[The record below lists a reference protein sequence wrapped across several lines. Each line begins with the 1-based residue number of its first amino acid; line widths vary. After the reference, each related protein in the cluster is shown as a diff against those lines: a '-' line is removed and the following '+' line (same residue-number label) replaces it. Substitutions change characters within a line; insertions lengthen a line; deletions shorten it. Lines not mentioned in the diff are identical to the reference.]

1 MDSRS
6 PPNLLYLTIYN
17 PTLRPADNLPTDDE
31 DAEEQAHIL
40 FYTSK
45 ERAVSRDRMLRQ
57 VGLAKALVN
66 FSDMFNPDDA
76 CNNIHSQGRR
86 MVMVSPEP
94 DFWITACVELA
105 KTIRTPTVGRS
116 KGKQKAKTGTTSK
129 DVALVC
135 DYQDSSVDDIS
146 LRTDICRG
154 YEQFKLTHGS
164 LTSILSA
171 LGQQALELQ
180 LERFFTPWAWAWNL
194 DCDRGFGDHLGIP
207 LHPQYRSLVPLLDD
221 FASLI
226 PTTASSIIVTPSHV
240 IPSASFVKARYPSSF
255 PEHLMCLIPPP
266 PPPSPQLPPDS
277 PVKKRP
283 PDPEADTRSSSFLG
297 MPTGNLNMNMD
308 VRKWGWPGYLT
319 FKGSA
324 KRPEIPTAEVNPPTP
339 KDGGEVENVE
349 IDKSAL
355 DDAIHSD
362 VISVH
367 STKPMNGD
375 AAVKSSHGDES
386 GESETSAGTSQSS
399 SPGSLN
405 MSLSADEKAVSQGS
419 HDNSVESSTS
429 SRDDGS
435 STSSKEG
442 SISSPS
448 LEPPPELSNLTV
460 YLSDPPDGL
469 NTRRSKVVYMTQHPV
484 LVAVAGLEDA
494 DYDLSLAAKVHQLC
508 MEVKGILDDNALTS
522 SSTETLPSATKILQ
536 PKDRHLVSRAQ
547 FTMSND
553 KFAAKPEQF
562 YIAQHLLESDPD
574 VQEVFSRG
582 MNPQHW
588 HIAQRALNRDTDGD
602 VYLEVSRKETSLSD
616 VDNVLA
622 GVVRRYSSVD
632 VFLP

>member
-17 PTLRPADNLPTDDE
+17 PTLRPTDAMLTDDE

-76 CNNIHSQGRR
+76 CNNIHSQCRR

-116 KGKQKAKTGTTSK
+116 KGKQKAKTSTISK

-135 DYQDSSVDDIS
+135 DYQDSSVNDVS
-146 LRTDICRG
+146 LRADICRG

-164 LTSILSA
+164 LTNILST

-180 LERFFTPWAWAWNL
+180 LERFFTPWAWSWNL
-194 DCDRGFGDHLGIP
+194 ECDRGFGDHLGMP
-207 LHPQYRSLVPLLDD
+207 LHPQYRTLVPLLDE
-221 FASLI
+221 FASQI
-226 PTTASSIIVTPSHV
+226 PVTASSIIVTPSHV
-240 IPSASFVKARYPSSF
+240 IPSTSFVKARYPSSF
-255 PEHLMCLIPPP
+255 PERLMCLIPHPP
-266 PPPSPQLPPDS
+266 LPSPQLSPGS
-277 PVKKRP
+277 PVKERP
-283 PDPEADTRSSSFLG
+283 PDPEADTRPSSFLG
-297 MPTGNLNMNMD
+297 MPTVNLNINMD

-319 FKGSA
+319 FKGPA
-324 KRPEIPTAEVNPPTP
+324 KRPEIPTAEVKPPTP
-339 KDGGEVENVE
+339 KDGGEIENVE

-367 STKPMNGD
+367 STKPTNGD
-375 AAVKSSHGDES
+375 ASVNSSHGDES
-386 GESETSAGTSQSS
+386 ADLETSAGTSRSS
-399 SPGSLN
+399 SLGSSN
-405 MSLSADEKAVSQGS
+405 TSLSADEKAASQGS
-419 HDNSVESSTS
+419 HDNPVESSTS
-429 SRDDGS
+429 SHDDDS
-435 STSSKEG
+435 SISSKEG

-448 LEPPPELSNLTV
+448 LEPPPELSRITV
-460 YLSDPPDGL
+460 YLADPPDGL
-469 NTRRSKVVYMTQHPV
+469 NTRRRKVVYMTQHSI
-484 LVAVAGLEDA
+484 LVAVAGLEYV
-494 DYDLSLAAKVHQLC
+494 DYDLSLSAKVHELC
-508 MEVKGILDDNALTS
+508 IEVKRVLDDDVLM

-536 PKDRHLVSRAQ
+536 PKDRHLFSRAQ
-547 FTMSND
+547 FTISND
-553 KFAAKPEQF
+553 KFAAQPEQF
-562 YIAQHLLESDPD
+562 YMAQHLLESDPD

-582 MNPQHW
+582 MNPQYW

-622 GVVRRYSSVD
+622 GVVRRYSI
-632 VFLP
+632 FPP

>member
-17 PTLRPADNLPTDDE
+17 PTLRPADTAPTDDE

-116 KGKQKAKTGTTSK
+116 KGKQKAKTGK

-135 DYQDSSVDDIS
+135 DYHDSSVDDIF
-146 LRTDICRG
+146 LRADIRRG

-164 LTSILSA
+164 FTSIL
-171 LGQQALELQ
+171 LVHGQQGLELQ
-180 LERFFTPWAWAWNL
+180 LERFFTPWAWSWDL
-194 DCDRGFGDHLGIP
+194 ECDRGFGDHFGIP
-207 LHPQYRSLVPLLDD
+207 LHPQYRTLVPLLDE
-221 FASLI
+221 FASQI
-226 PTTASSIIVTPSHV
+226 PITASSIIVTPSHV
-240 IPSASFVKARYPSSF
+240 IPSASFVKAHYPSSF
-255 PEHLMCLIPPP
+255 PARLMCLVPPP
-266 PPPSPQLPPDS
+266 PPPSPQLPPGS

-283 PDPEADTRSSSFLG
+283 PDPDAGTQPSSFLG
-297 MPTGNLNMNMD
+297 MPMNMNMNMD

-324 KRPEIPTAEVNPPTP
+324 KRPGIPTVEVRSPTP
-339 KDGGEVENVE
+339 QDGGEVENVE

-367 STKPMNGD
+367 STQRANGD
-375 AAVKSSHGDES
+375 ASMNSHGDES
-386 GESETSAGTSQSS
+386 ADSETSAGSS
-399 SPGSLN
+399 SSVSLAV
-405 MSLSADEKAVSQGS
+405 SSSTDEKAALYDS
-419 HDNSVESSTS
+419 HDNPVESSTS
-429 SRDDGS
+429 SHDDTESLS
-435 STSSKEG
+435 SMEG
-442 SISSPS
+442 SISSRS
-448 LEPPPELSNLTV
+448 LGPHPELSSITL

-469 NTRRSKVVYMTQHPV
+469 NTRPSIVVYMTVSLDPFEYSV
-484 LVAVAGLEDA
+484 LLQRFHD
-494 DYDLSLAAKVHQLC
+494 LC
-508 MEVKGILDDNALTS
+508 MEAKRALDDDALTS
-522 SSTETLPSATKILQ
+522 SSTETLPSANKILQ
-536 PKDRHLVSRAQ
+536 PEDRHLISRAQ

-574 VQEVFSRG
+574 VQEIFSRG
-582 MNPQHW
+582 VNPQHW
-588 HIAQRALNRDTDGD
+588 HIAQRALNRDADGD

-632 VFLP
+632 VFPP

>member
-17 PTLRPADNLPTDDE
+17 PTLRPPDTAPTDDE

-66 FSDMFNPDDA
+66 FSDMFNPDDP

-116 KGKQKAKTGTTSK
+116 KGKQKAKTVPINK

-135 DYQDSSVDDIS
+135 DYHDSSVNDIS
-146 LRTDICRG
+146 LRADIRRG

-164 LTSILSA
+164 LTSILA
-171 LGQQALELQ
+171 VQGQQGLELQ
-180 LERFFTPWAWAWNL
+180 LERFFTPWAWSWDL
-194 DCDRGFGDHLGIP
+194 ECDRGFGDHFGIP
-207 LHPQYRSLVPLLDD
+207 LHPQYHTLVPLLDQ
-221 FASLI
+221 FASQI
-226 PTTASSIIVTPSHV
+226 PVTASSIIVTPSHV
-240 IPSASFVKARYPSSF
+240 IPSTSFVKARYPSSF
-255 PEHLMCLIPPP
+255 PARLMCLIPPP
-266 PPPSPQLPPDS
+266 PPPSPQLPPGS

-283 PDPEADTRSSSFLG
+283 PDPEAGTQPSSFLG
-297 MPTGNLNMNMD
+297 MPTVNLNMNM
-308 VRKWGWPGYLT
+308 KWGWPGYLT

-324 KRPEIPTAEVNPPTP
+324 KRPEMPTAEVKPPTP
-339 KDGGEVENVE
+339 KDGGEIENVE

-367 STKPMNGD
+367 SAQRTNGD
-375 AAVKSSHGDES
+375 ASVNSSHGDES
-386 GESETSAGTSQSS
+386 ADSETSAGTSGSS
-399 SPGSLN
+399 SPESQTA
-405 MSLSADEKAVSQGS
+405 SLSADEKAASHDS
-419 HDNSVESSTS
+419 HDNPVESSTS
-429 SRDDGS
+429 SHDDGS
-435 STSSKEG
+435 SLSSKEG
-442 SISSPS
+442 SISSQS
-448 LEPPPELSNLTV
+448 LDPPPELSGITV
-460 YLSDPPDGL
+460 YLSDPPDDL
-469 NTRRSKVVYMTQHPV
+469 NTRRSKVVYLTEHPV
-484 LVAVAGLEDA
+484 LVAVAGLEGTDS
-494 DYDLSLAAKVHQLC
+494 DLSLATKIHDLF
-508 MEVKGILDDNALTS
+508 MEVKKVLDDGALTS

-536 PKDRHLVSRAQ
+536 PKDRHLISRAQ

-553 KFAAKPEQF
+553 KFAAKSEQF
-562 YIAQHLLESDPD
+562 YIAQYLLESDPD

-582 MNPQHW
+582 VNPQHW
-588 HIAQRALNRDTDGD
+588 HIAQRALNRDADGD

-622 GVVRRYSSVD
+622 GVVRKYSSVD
-632 VFLP
+632 VFPP

>member
-17 PTLRPADNLPTDDE
+17 PTLRPADTAPTDDE

-66 FSDMFNPDDA
+66 FSDMFNPDDP

-105 KTIRTPTVGRS
+105 KTIRTPTVGRR
-116 KGKQKAKTGTTSK
+116 KGKQKAKTGK

-135 DYQDSSVDDIS
+135 DYHDSSVNDIS
-146 LRTDICRG
+146 LRSDIRRG

-164 LTSILSA
+164 FTSILSVH
-171 LGQQALELQ
+171 GQQGLELQ
-180 LERFFTPWAWAWNL
+180 LERFFTPWAWSWNL
-194 DCDRGFGDHLGIP
+194 ECDRGFGDHFGIP
-207 LHPQYRSLVPLLDD
+207 LHPQYRTLVPLLDE
-221 FASLI
+221 FASQI
-226 PTTASSIIVTPSHV
+226 PVTTSSIIVTPSHV

-255 PEHLMCLIPPP
+255 PARLMCLIPPP
-266 PPPSPQLPPDS
+266 PPPSPQLPPGS

-283 PDPEADTRSSSFLG
+283 PDPEAGTQPSSFLG
-297 MPTGNLNMNMD
+297 MPMNMNMD

-324 KRPEIPTAEVNPPTP
+324 KRPEIPTAEDRPPTP

-349 IDKSAL
+349 VDKSAL

-367 STKPMNGD
+367 STRPTNGD
-375 AAVKSSHGDES
+375 ASVDSSHGDGS
-386 GESETSAGTSQSS
+386 TDSETSAGSS
-399 SPGSLN
+399 SSE
-405 MSLSADEKAVSQGS
+405 SSAASSSTDEKAAS
-419 HDNSVESSTS
+419 HDSHDDPVESSTS
-429 SRDDGS
+429 SHDDAS
-435 STSSKEG
+435 SLSSKEE
-442 SISSPS
+442 SISSRS
-448 LEPPPELSNLTV
+448 HEPLPELSSVTV

-469 NTRRSKVVYMTQHPV
+469 NTRPSKVVYMAQHPV

-494 DYDLSLAAKVHQLC
+494 DHDPNLATKIHELC
-508 MEVKGILDDNALTS
+508 MEVKRALDDDALTS
-522 SSTETLPSATKILQ
+522 SSTETLPSANKILQ

-553 KFAAKPEQF
+553 KFAAKSEQF

-582 MNPQHW
+582 VNPQNW

-632 VFLP
+632 VFSP

>member
-17 PTLRPADNLPTDDE
+17 PTLRPADTAPTDDE

-66 FSDMFNPDDA
+66 FSDMFNPDDP

-116 KGKQKAKTGTTSK
+116 KGKQKAKAGPIGK

-135 DYQDSSVDDIS
+135 DYHDSSVDDIS
-146 LRTDICRG
+146 LRADIRRG

-164 LTSILSA
+164 FTSILSA
-171 LGQQALELQ
+171 LGQQVLELQ
-180 LERFFTPWAWAWNL
+180 LERFFTPWAWSWDL
-194 DCDRGFGDHLGIP
+194 ECDRGFGDHFGIP
-207 LHPQYRSLVPLLDD
+207 LHPQYRTLVPLLEE
-221 FASLI
+221 FASQI
-226 PTTASSIIVTPSHV
+226 PVTASSIIVTPSHV
-240 IPSASFVKARYPSSF
+240 IPSTSFVKARYPSSF
-255 PEHLMCLIPPP
+255 PARLMCLIPPP
-266 PPPSPQLPPDS
+266 PPPSPQLPPGS

-283 PDPEADTRSSSFLG
+283 PDPEAGTQPSSFLG
-297 MPTGNLNMNMD
+297 MPTVNLNMNM
-308 VRKWGWPGYLT
+308 KWGWPGYLT

-324 KRPEIPTAEVNPPTP
+324 KRPEIPTAEVRPPAP
-339 KDGGEVENVE
+339 KDGGEIENVE

-367 STKPMNGD
+367 STQPTNGD
-375 AAVKSSHGDES
+375 ASVNSSHGDES
-386 GESETSAGTSQSS
+386 ADSETSAGTSGSS
-399 SPGSLN
+399 SPESPTA
-405 MSLSADEKAVSQGS
+405 SLSADEKAAS
-419 HDNSVESSTS
+419 HDSHDDPVESSTS
-429 SRDDGS
+429 SHDDDDS
-435 STSSKEG
+435 LSSKEG
-442 SISSPS
+442 SISSRS
-448 LEPPPELSNLTV
+448 LEPPSELSSITV

-484 LVAVAGLEDA
+484 LVAVAGLEGVDN
-494 DYDLSLAAKVHQLC
+494 DLSLAAKIHELC
-508 MEVKGILDDNALTS
+508 MEVEKVLNDDALTS

-536 PKDRHLVSRAQ
+536 PKDQHLISRAQ

-553 KFAAKPEQF
+553 KFAAKSEQF
-562 YIAQHLLESDPD
+562 YIAQRLLESDPD

-582 MNPQHW
+582 VNPQHW

-632 VFLP
+632 VFPP